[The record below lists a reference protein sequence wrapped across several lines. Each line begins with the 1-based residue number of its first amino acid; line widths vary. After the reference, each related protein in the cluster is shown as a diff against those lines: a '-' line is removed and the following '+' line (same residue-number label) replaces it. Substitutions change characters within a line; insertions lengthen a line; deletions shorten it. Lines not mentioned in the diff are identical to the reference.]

1 MTRIFRV
8 SNHRRYTRNHT
19 WHLDVAGW
27 PLFVKANPNRAEAR
41 QELAGHAA
49 LDAHYPIP
57 ALRWAGSLGPWAVHV
72 FDRSPHQAEGGSLL
86 VDEIARAETTSDCAR
101 LDLFLDD
108 VLTYYRDTLLS
119 TARHIPARRVVG
131 KLYGDRVRPGGRV
144 DQYYGQGSPWSL
156 STGAVSPTGLRV
168 EVNGRP
174 YIVDLPSIVGRLRA
188 DFATDSRVWAAISQ
202 GDPTD
207 FNIGWSPRTGPVW
220 FDYDTGGL
228 NAVAGEFACFL
239 MYQVLHGT
247 WLTPRYNRDA
257 YGGHPEALHRSMF
270 HRPRIYAEQSDTN
283 PKITYTFDPGTVR
296 AHVVGRYLTEVVR
309 PVATALGIRDLW
321 AWLRP
326 YLIARVLGV
335 YDITRL
341 DRPDVALSLALLAQ
355 LADDDVSPTVPF
367 PCFATTSTGATR

>member
-1 MTRIFRV
+1 MFPI

-19 WHLDVAGW
+19 LHLDVAGW
-27 PLFVKANPNRAEAR
+27 HLFVKANPNRAEAS

-49 LDAHYPIP
+49 IDAYYPIP
-57 ALRWAGSLGPWAVHV
+57 ALLWAGSVGPWAVHV
-72 FDRSPHQAEGGSLL
+72 FDRSLHREEGGSLL
-86 VDEIARAETTSDCAR
+86 VDEIARAETTSDYGR

-108 VLTYYRDTLLS
+108 LLTYYRDTLLS
-119 TARHIPARRVVG
+119 TARHIPAPRVVG
-131 KLYGDRVRPGGRV
+131 KLYGDRIRPGGRV
-144 DQYYGQGSPWSL
+144 DQYYGHGSPWPL
-156 STGAVSPTGLRV
+156 STGQVSPAGLHV

-174 YIVDLPSIVGRLRA
+174 YVVDLPSIVERLRA
-188 DFATDSRVWAAISQ
+188 EFATDNRVWAAISQ

-207 FNIGWSPRTGPVW
+207 FNIGWSQRSGPVW

-228 NAVAGEFACFL
+228 NAIAGEFACFL

-247 WLTPRYNRDA
+247 WLTPRYNRNA
-257 YGGHPEALHRSMF
+257 YEDHPEALHRSMF
-270 HRPRIYAEQSDTN
+270 HRPRVYAEWSGAGLR
-283 PKITYTFDPGTVR
+283 ITYAFDPGPVR

-309 PVATALGIRDLW
+309 PVATALGVLDLW

-341 DRPDVALSLALLAQ
+341 DHADVALSLALLAQ
-355 LADDDVSPTVPF
+355 LSDNDVSPTVPF
-367 PCFATTSTGATR
+367 PCFATIPTGATR

>member
-1 MTRIFRV
+1 MVRI

-19 WHLDVAGW
+19 WHLDAAGW
-27 PLFVKANPNRAEAR
+27 PLFVKVNPNRAEAR

-49 LDAHYPIP
+49 LDAYYPIP

-72 FDRSPHQAEGGSLL
+72 FDRSLHQDEGGSFL
-86 VDEIARAETTSDCAR
+86 VDEISRAETTRDCAR

-108 VLTYYRDTLLS
+108 LLTYYRDTLLS
-119 TARHIPARRVVG
+119 TARHIPASRVVG
-131 KLYGDRVRPGGRV
+131 KLYGERLRPGGRV
-144 DQYYGQGSPWSL
+144 DQYYGQGSPWPL
-156 STGAVSPTGLRV
+156 STGDVFPSNLRAD
-168 EVNGRP
+168 VNGRP
-174 YIVDLPSIVGRLRA
+174 YVVDLPAIVGRLRA
-188 DFATDSRVWAAISQ
+188 DFATDNRVWAAVAQ

-207 FNIGWSPRTGPVW
+207 FNIGWSPRSGPVW

-247 WLTPRYNRDA
+247 WLTPRYNRNA
-257 YGGHPEALHRSMF
+257 YEDHAEALHRSMF
-270 HRPRIYAEQSDTN
+270 RRPRVYAEQSAAGLT
-283 PKITYTFDPGTVR
+283 ITYAFTPGPVR
-296 AHVVGRYLTEVVR
+296 AHVVGRYLAEVAL
-309 PVATALGIRDLW
+309 PVAKALGIRDLW

-341 DRPDVALSLALLAQ
+341 DRTDATLSLALLAQ
-355 LADDDVSPTVPF
+355 LADDDVSPTIPF

>member
-1 MTRIFRV
+1 MPRI

-41 QELAGHAA
+41 QELTGHAA
-49 LDAHYPIP
+49 IEAYYPIP
-57 ALRWAGSLGPWAVHV
+57 ALRWAGSAGPWAVHV
-72 FDRSPHQAEGGSLL
+72 FDRSLHRDEGGSLL
-86 VDEIARAETTSDCAR
+86 VDEISRAETTNDRAR
-101 LDLFLDD
+101 LDMFLDD
-108 VLTYYRDTLLS
+108 ILTYYRDTLLS

-131 KLYGDRVRPGGRV
+131 KLYGDRLRTSGRV
-144 DQYYGQGSPWSL
+144 DQYYGRCPPWPLRS
-156 STGAVSPTGLRV
+156 GEVVPAGLRM

-174 YIVDLPSIVGRLRA
+174 HMVDLPSIVERLRA
-188 DFATDSRVWAAISQ
+188 DFAADRRVWAAISQ

-207 FNIGWSPRTGPVW
+207 FNIGWSPRSGPVW

-239 MYQVLHGT
+239 MYQVLHGA

-257 YGGHPEALHRSMF
+257 FDDHPEALHSSVF
-270 HRPRIYAEQSDTN
+270 HRPRIYTEQSDTGLA
-283 PKITYTFDPGTVR
+283 ITYAFDPGAVR
-296 AHVVGRYLTEVVR
+296 THVVGRYLTEVVR
-309 PVATALGIRDLW
+309 PVAEALGVRDLW

-341 DRPDVALSLALLAQ
+341 DGPDVALSLALLAQ

-367 PCFATTSTGATR
+367 PCFATTSTGAPR